1 MSVGSPELLLEAEAA
16 AEAEAEGLV
25 GEIAARSPLQLFLRR
40 FRVDRVAMVSLGV
53 IVLLVLAAIFAPLI
67 IKAVGAP
74 GPNVQNLQSAPA
86 GPMNQFGGPTGPSP
100 NALWPFIVAIV
111 GFALAITATALPWSA
126 VRRRGPL
133 VISAVTVVVAIALAA
148 SLWPSAKHLFGV
160 DSLGRDVFARV
171 LYGARVSLL
180 VAFVATGLSM
190 LIGVTLGMIAGFYRG
205 WVDMVISRV
214 IDVMLAF
221 PILLLALGLAAAC
234 SLGHGCFGGLLKPG
248 LVVVIFVIAFVNW
261 TYIAR
266 IVRGQ
271 VLSLREKEF
280 VEAARSLGASNWRII
295 FREILPN
302 LVAPII
308 VYATL
313 IIPQNILFEAALS
326 FLGAGVQ
333 PPTASW
339 GAMLADATN
348 LFSTAWWYMTFP
360 GVALLITVLAFNL
373 VGDGLQDALHPKA
386 ASN

>member
-1 MSVGSPELLLEAEAA
+1 MSVGSPDFLIEAEAA
-16 AEAEAEGLV
+16 AEAGLEDFS
-25 GEIAARSPLQLFLRR
+25 GDITARSPLELFWRR
-40 FRVDRVAMVSLGV
+40 FRVDRVALVSLAV
-53 IVLLVLAAIFAPLI
+53 IVLLILAAILAPLI
-67 IKAVGAP
+67 IKLVGAP
-74 GPNVQNLQSAPA
+74 GPNVQNTGALD
-86 GPMNQFGGPTGPSP
+86 QFGTPTGP
-100 NALWPFIVAIV
+100 N
-111 GFALAITATALPWSA
+111 FAHH
-126 VRRRGPL
+126 
-133 VISAVTVVVAIALAA
+133 
-148 SLWPSAKHLFGV
+148 HLFGV
-160 DSLGRDVFARV
+160 DPLGRDVFARV

-180 VAFVATGLSM
+180 VAFVATGISM
-190 LIGVTLGMIAGFYRG
+190 VVGVTLGMVAGFFRG
-205 WVDMVISRV
+205 WVDSLISRL
-214 IDVMLAF
+214 IDVLLAF

-271 VLSLREKEF
+271 VLSMREKEF
-280 VEAARSLGASNWRII
+280 VEASRSLGASNARII

-339 GAMLADATN
+339 GAMLADATTI
-348 LFSTAWWYMTFP
+348 FSSAWWYMVFP
-360 GVALLITVLAFNL
+360 GAALLITVLAFNL
-373 VGDGLQDALHPKA
+373 VGDGLQDALHPKS
-386 ASN
+386 AST